1 MGIKKIIKKEVRR
14 LKLKKIFAFLV
25 SAMILSA
32 SLGSIVPS
40 ATEDTYFTADNGYI
54 IEYTGSD
61 TEIVLPKEVNGQL
74 ILGLS
79 TAFMN
84 KTTIKSVI
92 VPDGY
97 TVVLSDAFMGASS
110 LKSVS
115 LPETLETLG
124 SSCFRTCTSLETIN
138 IPNKITSIPKYAFR
152 ECTNPD
158 LVIDIQST
166 SLTSVSSSAFQN
178 VVGTIK
184 VYSQEMYDLISPVAS
199 SAKVIL
205 VEATDPTDP
214 SFFTVDSISTSM
226 ITGYTGS
233 DAGIVLPTEINGV
246 TMTEIAGSAFR
257 NNTTIAS
264 VVISEGYANLGGQAF
279 RGCTS
284 LKTVVLPD
292 TLTGSMGN
300 YVFRDCSALES
311 INIPK
316 NITSINM
323 AAFRDCTSA
332 DLVIDIQSTSLTSVS
347 NSAFQNVVGTIK
359 VHSQAMYDLISA
371 NATTAK
377 VVLESGNIP
386 VNPLDYT
393 NLNKALADG
402 EAVDTSKYA
411 EALITVLTDAIA
423 AGKAVKENTSATQ
436 EDVDNA
442 AKAIN
447 DAIANLKFDYTALDS
462 AIASGEA
469 VDTSAYTNASVTAL
483 TDAIAAG
490 KAVKENTSATQTDID
505 NAAKAI
511 TDAIAGLVVKLDYTA
526 LDAAIKEA
534 EDIIANHSD
543 EYTEESVAS
552 LQRSLNTAKTYREMD
567 ENIMNQITIESEA
580 SILKVN
586 IGKLVKLDIPAML
599 NDLKAVIAEAEAI
612 DSSEYTEESYK
623 VLADA
628 IEAAKAMN
636 EDTNYKDI
644 LAAQSSI
651 QNAVSKLI
659 LKPLEEFAK
668 VYKGGTVA
676 EIASGKA
683 DASMAGATS
692 VRVTF
697 NCASDV
703 SYNEYASIEL
713 QAIVSGT
720 QSNEKFLGKGDY
732 TEGTNG
738 WTETLALTNAV
749 EEGQSYEITAFT
761 YSWAD
766 ASDYVYAVS
775 KVEFLDAEGKVLSK
789 VTANTQ
795 ALKALKEAIE
805 EAEEVDISLYTE
817 DSAVVLTTA
826 IGVAKTITEK
836 STVAEIE
843 AATETIV
850 KAIEGLE
857 LKVKYGNISG
867 KITVSDGD
875 ESTEMTVTA
884 IAQDGTETGVTTTS
898 MGSYSIE
905 NIEEGEY
912 TITISGGKYAPR
924 SYEVVVSEG
933 SITQDADLN
942 PYGDINGDGKVTTA
956 DVGMANS
963 HAKGVTE
970 LTGYK
975 YTCANVK
982 TGDEIT
988 TADVGMINSHAKSVD
1003 TLW

>member
-1 MGIKKIIKKEVRR
+1 M
-14 LKLKKIFAFLV
+14 KLKKAFAFLV
-25 SAMILSA
+25 SFSILCA
-32 SLGSIVPS
+32 SLNVLFPS

-152 ECTNPD
+152 ECTNSD

-166 SLTSVSSSAFQN
+166 SITSVESH
-178 VVGTIK
+178 
-184 VYSQEMYDLISPVAS
+184 
-199 SAKVIL
+199 
-205 VEATDPTDP
+205 
-214 SFFTVDSISTSM
+214 
-226 ITGYTGS
+226 
-233 DAGIVLPTEINGV
+233 
-246 TMTEIAGSAFR
+246 AFR
-257 NNTTIAS
+257 N
-264 VVISEGYANLGGQAF
+264 V
-279 RGCTS
+279 
-284 LKTVVLPD
+284 K
-292 TLTGSMGN
+292 
-300 YVFRDCSALES
+300 
-311 INIPK
+311 
-316 NITSINM
+316 
-323 AAFRDCTSA
+323 
-332 DLVIDIQSTSLTSVS
+332 
-347 NSAFQNVVGTIK
+347 GTIK

-371 NATTAK
+371 NAATAK

-386 VNPLDYT
+386 ENPLDYT
-393 NLNKALADG
+393 NLNKALAD
-402 EAVDTSKYA
+402 
-411 EALITVLTDAIA
+411 
-423 AGKAVKENTSATQ
+423 
-436 EDVDNA
+436 
-442 AKAIN
+442 
-447 DAIANLKFDYTALDS
+447 
-462 AIASGEA
+462 GEA

-511 TDAIAGLVVKLDYTA
+511 TDAIAGLAVKIDYTA

-543 EYTEESVAS
+543 EYTEESLQQLQWS
-552 LQRSLNTAKTYREMD
+552 LDFAKPYMGKDTNQATIDSATNSLRYSI
-567 ENIMNQITIESEA
+567 ENH
-580 SILKVN
+580 
-586 IGKLVKLDIPAML
+586 LVKIDIVSML

-749 EEGQSYEITAFT
+749 EEGQSYEISAFT

-924 SYEVVVSEG
+924 SYEVAVSEG